1 MNNLEIILNLC
12 HLTMNSIDDLLQRRH
27 SGVPSF
33 IPNKPAS
40 TTKAHKIFITQ
51 HNNKITRKKQIT
63 DSIAIE
69 QTASSRNQRGLHPPS
84 NHCSPRRTLSPA
96 PQSAAWSCATL
107 PPRNCSTAR
116 THTHRKQIKHNE
128 IAATFICNFPQYQ
141 GSQRNR
147 NRK

>member
-12 HLTMNSIDDLLQRRH
+12 HLTVNPIDNLLQWRH
-27 SGVPSF
+27 SRVPRF

-40 TTKAHKIFITQ
+40 TTKTLNPHHHTTQ
-51 HNNKITRKKQIT
+51 QQDHQKQIT
-63 DSIAIE
+63 DSIPIQ

-128 IAATFICNFPQYQ
+128 IAATFIHNFPQYQ

-147 NRK
+147 KSK